1 MQFLTSSIVP
11 FASAMF
17 AGCLF
22 SAGVQAN
29 LAQPASDATMSS
41 AEQQADT
48 VQAEDS
54 RYFFGLRGGVSL
66 MGLTD
71 KATVSGQTETAKDAG
86 GNGFWGVD
94 FGYYTPEGRSRIYY
108 SFERHHS
115 DSDFSSSGLSYENLA
130 NLHLLATDY
139 FFLYHKDFS
148 PYVGLHL
155 GYASVKSNSD
165 YQSDYHVNGVIFGM
179 QTGLAWRVSS
189 DMTLEAG
196 FRHSMLPSKM
206 KNWQG
211 QDDQGNAITFQS
223 QQRGVSSLFL
233 AANYRY

>member
-1 MQFLTSSIVP
+1 MVP
-11 FASAMF
+11 FASALLV
-17 AGCLF
+17 GCLF
-22 SAGVQAN
+22 SVGAQAN
-29 LAQPASDATMSS
+29 LAQPSTAGTAVAGT
-41 AEQQADT
+41 EQQAD
-48 VQAEDS
+48 AEPKEDS
-54 RYFFGLRGGVSL
+54 RYFLGLRGGVSL
-66 MGLTD
+66 MGLND
-71 KATVSGQTETAKDAG
+71 KATVSGQTETAKDAD
-86 GNGFWGVD
+86 GNGFWGID

-108 SFERHHS
+108 SFERHQS
-115 DSDFSSSGLSYENLA
+115 DSQFPSSGLSYQNQA
-130 NLHLLATDY
+130 NLHLLGTDY

-165 YQSDYHVNGVIFGM
+165 YQHDYDVSGVIFGM

-206 KNWQG
+206 TNWQG
-211 QDDQGNAITFQS
+211 KDAQGNSIEFQS